1 MCLTSLQLRKTIRIH
16 STHTSGGNNLEQV
29 QPDPIETVVAVYQNH
44 ESASSSLDK
53 LKQAEKDKEIDLKN
67 IALVTKDIQD
77 GKLKLH
83 ESHDFGALKGGLAGA
98 GAGALVA
105 LLLGPLAIPVAAGAA
120 IGAIAGKLSDGGFDD
135 KWLKELGG
143 VLEKGD
149 AIIVASMDPTWTEQ
163 VKARME
169 EGGATVIR
177 IEAGEDIL
185 KKVSDASN
193 L

>member
-1 MCLTSLQLRKTIRIH
+1 M
-16 STHTSGGNNLEQV
+16 EQV

>member
-1 MCLTSLQLRKTIRIH
+1 M
-16 STHTSGGNNLEQV
+16 LEDV
-29 QPDPIETVVAVYQNH
+29 QKDPIETIVAVYQHH
-44 ESASSSLDK
+44 EPAIASLDK
-53 LKQAEKDKEIDLKN
+53 LKQADKDKEIDLKH

-83 ESHDFGALKGGLAGA
+83 ESHDFGAVKGGLAGA

-149 AIIVASMDPTWTEQ
+149 AIIVASMDPIHTAQ

-169 EGGATVIR
+169 EGGATVILVS
-177 IEAGEDIL
+177 AGEDLL
-185 KKVSDASN
+185 KQVSDASN
-193 L
+193 LQ

>member
-1 MCLTSLQLRKTIRIH
+1 M
-16 STHTSGGNNLEQV
+16 LEPV
-29 QPDPIETVVAVYQNH
+29 QKDPIETVVAVYQH
-44 ESASSSLDK
+44 HDTATASLEK

-67 IALVTKDIQD
+67 VALVTKDIQD
-77 GKLKLH
+77 GKLKLK
-83 ESHDFGALKGGLAGA
+83 ESHDFGAVKGGLAGV

-120 IGAIAGKLSDGGFDD
+120 IGALAGKLSDGGFDD

-143 VLEKGD
+143 VLENGD
-149 AIIVASMDPTWTEQ
+149 AIIVASMDPLHTSQ

-177 IEAGEDIL
+177 INAGEDL
-185 KKVSDASN
+185 LQKVADASN
-193 L
+193 SQ